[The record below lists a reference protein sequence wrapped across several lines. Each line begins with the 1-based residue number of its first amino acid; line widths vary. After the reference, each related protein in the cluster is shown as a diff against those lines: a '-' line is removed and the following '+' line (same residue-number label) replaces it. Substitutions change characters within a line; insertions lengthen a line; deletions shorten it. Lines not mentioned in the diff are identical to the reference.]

1 METNYQQMNFDDCGF
16 PYVHVTASGPVREL
30 RLGDR
35 VKMAGC
41 AEAEKYAGRVWTVIS
56 EPWTVC
62 GSRVVKLGGYGGGFD
77 CERLELVE
85 R

>member
-1 METNYQQMNFDDCGF
+1 MYNKSDTPNY
-16 PYVHVTASGPVREL
+16 TL
-30 RLGDR
+30 RPGDR
-35 VKMAGC
+35 VKMVGC
-41 AEAEKYAGRVWTVIS
+41 TEAEKYAGRVWTVTS

-62 GSRVVKLGGYGGGFD
+62 GSRLVKLEAYSGGFD